1 MNPLEF
7 ITQNQT
13 LVTFILSGL
22 GAFITRLVEKSKLRK
37 AHKKQLE
44 DMKKQM
50 EALEAEN
57 QALKQI
63 TTQNN

>member
-22 GAFITRLVEKSKLRK
+22 GAFITRFVEKSKLRK

-63 TTQNN
+63 TT